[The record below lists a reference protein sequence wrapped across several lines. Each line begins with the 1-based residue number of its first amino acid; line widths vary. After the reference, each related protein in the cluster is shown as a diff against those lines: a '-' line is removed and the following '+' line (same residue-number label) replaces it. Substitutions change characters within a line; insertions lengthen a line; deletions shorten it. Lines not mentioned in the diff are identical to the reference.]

1 MTWLASSADKYG
13 GALTRDTPA
22 DPSAGHLAAVA
33 GPGPGDQAH
42 PLLSVRS
49 PLLWLV
55 VLGAATAGLA
65 TYSTTAKVGP
75 VAASVKVG

>member
-1 MTWLASSADKYG
+1 MTWLAPAGDKYG
-13 GALTRDTPA
+13 GSLAREAPA

-33 GPGPGDQAH
+33 GPGPADQAH

-49 PLLWLV
+49 PLMWLL

-75 VAASVKVG
+75 VSASVKLG